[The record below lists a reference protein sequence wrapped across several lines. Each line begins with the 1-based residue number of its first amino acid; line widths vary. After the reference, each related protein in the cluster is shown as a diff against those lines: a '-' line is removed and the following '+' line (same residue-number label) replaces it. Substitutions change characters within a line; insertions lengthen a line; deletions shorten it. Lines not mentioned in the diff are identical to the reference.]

1 MRLFLGLVQRCGLS
15 RYSTHS
21 IITLSRIVI
30 GILLDFHFIFNW
42 FLGKR
47 KNSTASLEAWKN
59 WNWNYMY
66 IANIVRVFCWKNST
80 VFLRVSLDVSKF
92 VAGKYIFSGSL
103 RKFTSGIT
111 LLKATSGEERAL
123 GTSSSRVTE
132 NNCVCDV
139 TMTWNF

>member
-1 MRLFLGLVQRCGLS
+1 
-15 RYSTHS
+15 
-21 IITLSRIVI
+21 
-30 GILLDFHFIFNW
+30 
-42 FLGKR
+42 
-47 KNSTASLEAWKN
+47 
-59 WNWNYMY
+59 MY
-66 IANIVRVFCWKNST
+66 IANIVRVFCWKYST

-139 TMTWNF
+139 TMT

>member
-1 MRLFLGLVQRCGLS
+1 
-15 RYSTHS
+15 
-21 IITLSRIVI
+21 
-30 GILLDFHFIFNW
+30 
-42 FLGKR
+42 
-47 KNSTASLEAWKN
+47 
-59 WNWNYMY
+59 MY

-111 LLKATSGEERAL
+111 FKATSGEEKAL

-139 TMTWNF
+139 TMT

>member
-1 MRLFLGLVQRCGLS
+1 
-15 RYSTHS
+15 
-21 IITLSRIVI
+21 
-30 GILLDFHFIFNW
+30 
-42 FLGKR
+42 
-47 KNSTASLEAWKN
+47 
-59 WNWNYMY
+59 MY
-66 IANIVRVFCWKNST
+66 IADI
-80 VFLRVSLDVSKF
+80 LRVSAGKIPPFFFVSLYVSKF

-139 TMTWNF
+139 TMT